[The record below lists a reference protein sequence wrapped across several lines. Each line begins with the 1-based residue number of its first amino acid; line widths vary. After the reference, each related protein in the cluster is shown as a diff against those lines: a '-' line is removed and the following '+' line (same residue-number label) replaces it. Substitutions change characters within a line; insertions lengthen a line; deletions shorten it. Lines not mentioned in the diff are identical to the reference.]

1 MVLFSKEGILS
12 LGLIQDTTEVT
23 TPPAATTPAA
33 TTPAA
38 AAGSSLAPTL
48 MIGIMIL
55 IAVLIIAAV
64 VIGWRTGG
72 TGGAGRYSW
81 LDYGN
86 FFIVA
91 IGMTVVLFAFLVAIG
106 SATDL
111 GIFNDPTE
119 VLAMLTALFGVI
131 AALVG
136 TYFGVKA
143 GSDAAAGAQD
153 LANSAIAPTQ
163 APTVVSVDPLP
174 NAGGGSCQCSGYCH
188 LL

>member
-1 MVLFSKEGILS
+1 MVLFSKESILS

-81 LDYGN
+81 LDYGD

-91 IGMTVVLFAFLVAIG
+91 IGMVVVLFAFLVAIG
-106 SATDL
+106 VVPHS
-111 GIFNDPTE
+111 
-119 VLAMLTALFGVI
+119 
-131 AALVG
+131 
-136 TYFGVKA
+136 
-143 GSDAAAGAQD
+143 
-153 LANSAIAPTQ
+153 
-163 APTVVSVDPLP
+163 TVDE
-174 NAGGGSCQCSGYCH
+174 
-188 LL
+188 